1 MIMAKKIEFHLG
13 AISEALFDAVSSGN
27 AVSSGKI
34 TSQEYD
40 TACKGLRIIN
50 KVVKQ

>member
-13 AISEALFDAVSSGN
+13 AISEALFE

-40 TACKGLRIIN
+40 TVCKGLRIIN